1 VAAISDLH
9 DAIEDERAGG
19 ARLAEVAAKYD
30 LAMVALPAVD
40 AAGNGTSGD
49 ELAGL
54 PDGLVA
60 AAYESD
66 VGLENNP
73 IQPSSDTFVWYEV
86 TGITQPRER
95 DLAEVREQALAA
107 WKDDQ
112 RQKRLEAAAAQFRD
126 AVERGNPFVDVAASS
141 GSLEVRTRE
150 GLTRG
155 TRPEGDLSTAA
166 ILAAFSNPKGAVAVA
181 PGADDMAR
189 AVMLIED
196 VATPPFVPGGTD
208 LAADRQQATQQYVG
222 DLLGL
227 YVAQV
232 QNNTDMRFNQIALQ
246 QALGI
251 APN

>member
-1 VAAISDLH
+1 
-9 DAIEDERAGG
+9 
-19 ARLAEVAAKYD
+19 
-30 LAMVALPAVD
+30 
-40 AAGNGTSGD
+40 
-49 ELAGL
+49 
-54 PDGLVA
+54 
-60 AAYESD
+60 
-66 VGLENNP
+66 
-73 IQPSSDTFVWYEV
+73 
-86 TGITQPRER
+86 
-95 DLAEVREQALAA
+95 
-107 WKDDQ
+107 
-112 RQKRLEAAAAQFRD
+112 
-126 AVERGNPFVDVAASS
+126 VAASS